1 MARVAFLGLGTMGRE
16 MAHRLIAAGHEATV
30 WNRSPEKAETL
41 RAAGAAVAATP
52 AQAVKGADVI
62 VSMVADDAASRD
74 VWLGPE
80 GALAGRPANRAIAVE
95 SSTVSRGWTL
105 DLAERVRQAG
115 LRFLDCPV
123 TGGPDGAREGR
134 LTLLVGGE
142 ASVLQEAWPVLSAY
156 AGRSLHFGPVGAG
169 TAYKVTVNMIGA
181 AQAAAAVEG
190 YLTAVK
196 AGLDPE
202 TVREAL
208 SSGAVASPMV
218 KYLVR
223 RLVDND
229 HDDIYFTT
237 ALRHK
242 DARYG
247 LRLAAEVGQATPV
260 NAVAADLFQ
269 MALAHGWGESNESII
284 VKLLK

>member
-1 MARVAFLGLGTMGRE
+1 MGRE
-16 MAHRLIAAGHEATV
+16 MALRLVAAGHKVAV
-30 WNRSPEKAETL
+30 WNRSPEKAAPL
-41 RAAGAAVAATP
+41 DAAGATVAPSP
-52 AQAVKGADVI
+52 AQAVKGAEVI
-62 VSMVADDAASRD
+62 VSMVADDAASAD

-95 SSTVSRGWTL
+95 SSTVSRDWVL
-105 DLAERVRQAG
+105 KLAEAVRTAG

-142 ASVLQEAWPVLSAY
+142 NSVLEEAWPVLAAF

-196 AGLDPE
+196 AGLDPK
-202 TVREAL
+202 TVCEAL

-223 RLVDND
+223 RLVDNA
-229 HDDIYFTT
+229 HDDVYFST

-247 LRLAAEVGQATPV
+247 LRLAAEVGQAAPV